1 MDGGTQIVIEPVRII
16 PPRPPRDTRLDIVR
30 GLLQLSIFASH
41 ATGSVVGAWF
51 IHGAWGLSDSSEQ
64 FILLSGFTLGSVFA
78 RKQARDGWAAA
89 ARDLMRRT
97 FRLYRIHLLVF
108 ALFGLLM
115 LAASLSFLPGEAT
128 AHGWLPLLTDPL
140 HAVPGVALML
150 FQPDF
155 MGILPSFVWC
165 MLVLPLFAWLTGRLG
180 DVALAVPL
188 ALYAAA
194 QTLGWVLPPLPASGG
209 ISFNPFAWQLLYMT
223 GAWLGARAL
232 VNGQALRLSRPWD
245 AALTAGALAM
255 VAAGLWIK
263 LSWHGVLPLPAPDPM
278 TSMIDW
284 KPDLAPLRALHAF
297 ALAWLIARFVPRSA
311 EWMDTAPGRWL
322 ARIGRY
328 SLEVF
333 CLGIFLSWGV
343 ATFFR
348 LAPPM
353 LGHLL
358 DVPLIIAGALLLG
371 QFARRL
377 EWRRAMGGNGAA
389 RQD

>member
-1 MDGGTQIVIEPVRII
+1 MDGGTQIVIEPVRVI

-51 IHGAWGLSDSSEQ
+51 IHGAWGFSDSSEQ

-78 RKQARDGWAAA
+78 RKQTRDGWAAA
-89 ARDLMRRT
+89 TRDLLSRA

-108 ALFGLLM
+108 ALFGLMM
-115 LAASLSFLPGEAT
+115 LATSLTFLPGEAT

-165 MLVLPLFAWLTGRLG
+165 MLALPLFAWLTRRFG
-180 DVALAVPL
+180 DAALLAPL
-188 ALYAAA
+188 ALYAAT
-194 QTLGWVLPPLPASGG
+194 QTLGLMVLPLPSGGG

-232 VNGQALRLSRPWD
+232 VNGQALRLPQPWD
-245 AALTAGALAM
+245 RALTAAALAL
-255 VAAGLWIK
+255 VGAGLWVK
-263 LSWHGVLPLPAPDPM
+263 LAWHGLLPLPAPDPM

-297 ALAWLIARFVPRSA
+297 ALAWLVARFVPRNA
-311 EWMDTAPGRWL
+311 DWMDTAPARWL

-343 ATFFR
+343 ATVFR

-353 LGHLL
+353 AGHLL

-377 EWRRAMGGNGAA
+377 ERGRAIAGAGPG
-389 RQD
+389 